1 MDKQLQTLQHNLE
14 AAAQRAD
21 AEGIEFWFAR
31 DLQAPPG
38 LCPMGELSNGYSA
51 SYGVVRIRWSCGF

>member
-1 MDKQLQTLQHNLE
+1 MDKQLQTLQRNLE

-31 DLQAPPG
+31 DLQAP
-38 LCPMGELSNGYSA
+38 LGELPDRHSTRG
-51 SYGVVRIRWSCGF
+51 